1 MEEEHTAACRSSVV
15 RCRGLPRSDHR
26 TGHGGEL
33 LEARAALGTVGV
45 PVGAQGGDVLKATRA
60 AFTAL
65 SWGNHRK
72 IPEEGIQRFEVGMG
86 KL

>member
-1 MEEEHTAACRSSVV
+1 MEEEHTAGCRSSVV

-45 PVGAQGGDVLKATRA
+45 PVGVQGGD
-60 AFTAL
+60 AL
-65 SWGNHRK
+65 SKTKSSSH
-72 IPEEGIQRFEVGMG
+72 PFFS
-86 KL
+86 